1 MKTPITLLAAAAA
14 ALVLGAT
21 GCGDSGTT
29 TTTASATD
37 DPSVAQAGGG
47 DGTLAP
53 GRAAV
58 VPFVDYGTPNQSKKT
73 KVGVRVHEVRK
84 GKIADFKGFDLAP
97 DQRRSTPYYVDATF
111 ENRGGFPLSRNLLRA
126 SLEDGDGREYR
137 PTTLVVLGG
146 SFQRCPQPARSA
158 LKPGRSF
165 DGCSV
170 VLLPKDARPGR
181 VRFQG
186 DVAKDPVYWEA
197 G

>member
-1 MKTPITLLAAAAA
+1 MNPRTALFTAAV

-21 GCGDSGTT
+21 GCGASGTAT
-29 TTTASATD
+29 NPATD
-37 DPSVAQAGGG
+37 DPSVAKAGGG
-47 DGTLAP
+47 DGTLSL

-58 VPFVDYGTPNQSKKT
+58 VPFVDYGTPNQNKKT
-73 KVGVRVHEVRK
+73 KVGVRVHEIRK
-84 GKIADFKGFDLAP
+84 GRIADFKGFDLEPA
-97 DQRRSTPYYVDATF
+97 QRRATPYYVDATF
-111 ENRGGFPLSRNLLRA
+111 ENRGGFALSRNLLRA

-146 SFQRCPQPARSA
+146 SFRRCPQAGPSV

-186 DVAKDPVYWEA
+186 DVAKDPVYWRA